1 MTAPLVACHECDLL
15 QREVDLPPRGIAK
28 CARCGAVLYRD
39 HPNSLERSLA
49 YASAAAAFFVLANAF
64 PLVGLEVNG
73 ELTETTL
80 FGAARA
86 LYAGGMRT
94 LGAIVLITTVVAPLI
109 ELVAILG
116 LLHPLYRNRLPRGGT
131 SVFRALRAIQ
141 PWRMP
146 EVMLIGI
153 FVALVKLAHLAEVIP
168 GIALFSLAAF
178 MVLLAAC
185 ISTFDPRLLWAKVDA
200 SGSWQ

>member
-1 MTAPLVACHECDLL
+1 VTASFIACHECDLL
-15 QREVDLPPRGIAK
+15 QREVQVPPAGTAK
-28 CARCGAVLYRD
+28 CARCGAVLYRH
-39 HPNSLERSLA
+39 HPDSLERSLA

-73 ELTETTL
+73 ELIETTL
-80 FGAARA
+80 FGAALA
-86 LYAGGMRT
+86 LYAGEMRI
-94 LGAIVLITTVVAPLI
+94 LGSVVLVTTVIAPLI

-116 LLHPLYRNRLPRGGT
+116 LLYPLYRDRLPRGGT
-131 SVFRALRAIQ
+131 SVFRVLRAIQ

-200 SGSWQ
+200 SGSWR

>member
-1 MTAPLVACHECDLL
+1 MAATLIACHECDLL
-15 QREVDLPPRGIAK
+15 QSEVDLPAGGTAR
-28 CARCGAVLYRD
+28 CARCAGVLYRN
-39 HPNSLERSLA
+39 PRNGLERALA
-49 YASAAAAFFVLANAF
+49 LAVAASVFFVLANAF
-64 PLVGLEVNG
+64 PLVGLKVSG
-73 ELTETTL
+73 ELIETTL

-86 LYAGGMRT
+86 LYADGMRT
-94 LGAIVLITTVVAPLI
+94 LGAVVLITAVVGPLI
-109 ELVAILG
+109 ELVAVLG
-116 LLHPLYRNRLPRGGT
+116 LLAPLYFNRLPSGGT
-131 SVFRALRAIQ
+131 IVFRVLRAVQ

-153 FVALVKLAHLAEVIP
+153 MVALVKLHHLAEVIP

-200 SGSWQ
+200 LR